1 MATTTIQKTKKKVEN
16 KSKVKKSENK
26 AFDFILFVAVLL
38 LLAVGI
44 IMVLSASSPSALAIT
59 GSSYTYVSQQFIA
72 AGIGIVAMLVISR
85 IDYKEY
91 AKFYKPIYVISVV
104 ILFLVLVPGLGREV
118 NGARRWIT
126 LPILRSFQP
135 SELTK
140 IGLIM
145 FYAAYLMKY
154 KDDLKYMWK
163 GFLRPILLLL
173 PVILVLLFAQSH
185 FSAVVIIVAIV
196 AVMMLMAGSKM
207 RYFLTFGTI
216 GVSGLLGR
224 YVCFS

>member
-1 MATTTIQKTKKKVEN
+1 MATQTKSKAKSIN
-16 KSKVKKSENK
+16 KSKVTKSETK
-26 AFDFILFVAVLL
+26 TFDFILFATVLL

-44 IMVLSASSPSALAIT
+44 VMVLSASSPSALSLT

-72 AGIGIVAMLVISR
+72 AGIGIVAMLIISR

-91 AKFYKPIYVISVV
+91 AKFYKVIYAISVI

-140 IGLIM
+140 IGLII

-154 KDDLKYMWK
+154 KDNLKEMWK

-185 FSAVVIIVAIV
+185 FSAVVIIVSIV
-196 AVMMLMAGSKM
+196 AVMMLMAGSRM

-216 GVSGLLGR
+216 GVTGLLGR
-224 YVCFS
+224 YVCFG